1 MKKFIRNYAL
11 EIYTVISLG
20 LLLTGALMDD
30 LSVIQKFVMVFNLL
44 FILHE
49 WEEGHYPGGF
59 IDLISGMIGK
69 DVPVETK
76 RASRIPTGILLIAFT
91 FVPFFWDDCVIPIL
105 VTATL
110 GIFEGIVHMM
120 AIRVFRLPKFYSPGM
135 VTAELELMVSVALI
149 VWLEQNNLASATDYI
164 WGAVIMIACFVAMQ
178 RTLVCMVG
186 MKYSELPKR
195 IHAQWSKPKN

>member
-1 MKKFIRNYAL
+1 
-11 EIYTVISLG
+11 
-20 LLLTGALMDD
+20 MDN

-59 IDLISGMIGK
+59 IDLISGKIGK

-91 FVPFFWDDCVIPIL
+91 FVPFFWDNCVIFIL

-120 AIRVFRLPKFYSPGM
+120 GIRIFRLPKFYSPGM
-135 VTAELELMVSVALI
+135 VTAELELLVSVALI

-164 WGAVIMIACFVAMQ
+164 LGVVIMFACFVTMQ
-178 RTLVCMVG
+178 KTLTMMIG
-186 MKYSELPKR
+186 IKYSEILKR
-195 IHAQWSKPKN
+195 IRKQWSK

>member
-1 MKKFIRNYAL
+1 MGKFIKHYAL

-20 LLLTGALMDD
+20 LLLAGALMDN

-44 FILHE
+44 FVLHE

-91 FVPFFWDDCVIPIL
+91 FVPFFWDNCVIFIL

-120 AIRVFRLPKFYSPGM
+120 GIRIFHLPKFYSPGM
-135 VTAELELMVSVALI
+135 VTAELELLVSVVLI
-149 VWLEQNNLASATDYI
+149 VWLEQNDLASATDYI
-164 WGAVIMIACFVAMQ
+164 WGVVIMFACFIAMQ
-178 RTLVCMVG
+178 RTLAWMVG

-195 IHAQWSKPKN
+195 LRKQWSSPKK

>member
-1 MKKFIRNYAL
+1 MGKFIKHYAL

-20 LLLTGALMDD
+20 LLLAGALMDN

-91 FVPFFWDDCVIPIL
+91 FVPFFWDNCVIFIL

-120 AIRVFRLPKFYSPGM
+120 GIRIFRLPKFYSPGM
-135 VTAELELMVSVALI
+135 VTAELELLVSVALI
-149 VWLEQNNLASATDYI
+149 VWLEQNNLASATDYVL
-164 WGAVIMIACFVAMQ
+164 GFVIMFVCFVIMQ
-178 RTLVCMVG
+178 KTITMMVG
-186 MKYSELPKR
+186 IKYSEVPKR
-195 IHAQWSKPKN
+195 IRKQWSSPKK

>member
-1 MKKFIRNYAL
+1 MGKFIKHYAL

-20 LLLTGALMDD
+20 LLLAGALMDN

-44 FILHE
+44 FVLHE

-59 IDLISGMIGK
+59 IDLISSMIGK

-91 FVPFFWDDCVIPIL
+91 FVPFFWDNCVIFIL

-120 AIRVFRLPKFYSPGM
+120 GIRIFRLPKFYSPGM
-135 VTAELELMVSVALI
+135 VTAELELLVSVVLI
-149 VWLEQNNLASATDYI
+149 VWLEQNVLASATDYI
-164 WGAVIMIACFVAMQ
+164 WGVVIMFACFIAMQ
-178 RTLVCMVG
+178 RTLAWMVG

-195 IHAQWSKPKN
+195 LRKQWSSPKK

>member
-1 MKKFIRNYAL
+1 MGKFIKHYAL

-20 LLLTGALMDD
+20 LLLAGAVMDN

-44 FILHE
+44 FVLHE

-91 FVPFFWDDCVIPIL
+91 FVPFFWDNCVIFIL

-120 AIRVFRLPKFYSPGM
+120 GIRIFRLPKFYSPGM
-135 VTAELELMVSVALI
+135 VTAELELLVSVVLI
-149 VWLEQNNLASATDYI
+149 VWLEQNDLASATDYI
-164 WGAVIMIACFVAMQ
+164 WGVVIMFACFIAMQ
-178 RTLVCMVG
+178 KTLTMMIGV
-186 MKYSELPKR
+186 KYSELPKR
-195 IHAQWSKPKN
+195 IRAQWSKK

>member
-1 MKKFIRNYAL
+1 MKKFIKNYAL

-20 LLLTGALMDD
+20 LLLAGALMDD

-44 FILHE
+44 FIFHE

-91 FVPFFWDDCVIPIL
+91 FVPFFWDDCVILIL
-105 VTATL
+105 VTAVL
-110 GIFEGIVHMM
+110 GIFEGYVHLM
-120 AIRVFRLPKFYSPGM
+120 AIRLFRLPKFYSPGL
-135 VTAELELMVSVALI
+135 VTAELELLVSIALI
-149 VWLEQNNLASATDYI
+149 VWLEQNNLTSATDYI
-164 WGAVIMIACFVAMQ
+164 WGVVIMFACFITMQ
-178 RTLVCMVG
+178 KTLTMMIG
-186 MKYSELPKR
+186 IKYSELPKR
-195 IHAQWSKPKN
+195 IRAQWSKK

>member
-1 MKKFIRNYAL
+1 MGKFIKHYAL

-20 LLLTGALMDD
+20 LLLAGALMDN

-59 IDLISGMIGK
+59 IDLISGMIGR

-91 FVPFFWDDCVIPIL
+91 FVPFFWDNCVIFIL

-110 GIFEGIVHMM
+110 GIFEGIIHMM
-120 AIRVFRLPKFYSPGM
+120 GIRIFRLPKFYSPGM
-135 VTAELELMVSVALI
+135 VTAELELLVSVALI
-149 VWLEQNNLASATDYI
+149 VWLEQNNLASATDYVL
-164 WGAVIMIACFVAMQ
+164 GFVIMFVCFVIMQ
-178 RTLVCMVG
+178 KTITMMVG
-186 MKYSELPKR
+186 IKYSEVPKR
-195 IHAQWSKPKN
+195 IRAQWSKPKN

>member
-1 MKKFIRNYAL
+1 MGKFIKHYAL

-20 LLLTGALMDD
+20 LLLTGALMDN

-59 IDLISGMIGK
+59 IDLISDMIGK

-91 FVPFFWDDCVIPIL
+91 FVPFFWDNCVIFIL

-120 AIRVFRLPKFYSPGM
+120 GIRIFRLPKFYSPGM
-135 VTAELELMVSVALI
+135 VTAELELLVSVVLI

-164 WGAVIMIACFVAMQ
+164 WGAVIMFACFIAMQ
-178 RTLVCMVG
+178 RTLVWMVG
-186 MKYSELPKR
+186 MKYSELLKR
-195 IHAQWSKPKN
+195 FRKQWSSPKK